1 MEIFFKEHFLHPSYV
16 QIYIRLMRVQV
27 IDFSLSEM
35 TNGFH
40 FFKTHIRQIH
50 LEYTPVCL
58 PNSSLKLDLQSHVA
72 ELKWCLC
79 VSVLQDVITLQILFF

>member
-1 MEIFFKEHFLHPSYV
+1 MENFSKEHFLHPSYV
-16 QIYIRLMRVQV
+16 QLYIRLTRMQV

-40 FFKTHIRQIH
+40 FFKTRIRQIH

-58 PNSSLKLDLQSHVA
+58 PHSSLKLDLQGHVA
-72 ELKWCLC
+72 ELKLCLC
-79 VSVLQDVITLQILFF
+79 VS